1 MDIPDWIKR
10 SLGERLIYY
19 SENGNIN
26 RVIEI
31 LNSGVDIDY
40 GGGDYNQTA
49 LISSARDG
57 QYEIVKLLLERGAN
71 PDIKDTLSN
80 TALMYSVYFVKDSD
94 LSIVELLLE
103 SGADP
108 NIRDNDGETA
118 YDIALKSNSRNIE
131 IINILKYYM
140 NIHHIHHIQALQRG
154 NSTRRK
160 LHTSMARR
168 RSALSRF
175 SDRHGLGEDII
186 QILNSRMSRPSHFD
200 MIDEIP
206 HNLEQYGSGKRS
218 KGIKLKKKQKG
229 GKKPCW
235 DNYKMV
241 GMKPKNGKMV
251 PNCVYNKKLTKHS
264 KKKTKRRY

>member
-71 PDIKDTLSN
+71 PDIKDTLGN
-80 TALMYSVYFVKDSD
+80 TALMYSVYFVEDSD

-175 SDRHGLGEDII
+175 SDRHSLGEDII
-186 QILNSRMSRPSHFD
+186 QMLNSRMSRPSHFD

-206 HNLEQYGSGKRS
+206 HNLEQYGSGKR
-218 KGIKLKKKQKG
+218 K
-229 GKKPCW
+229 
-235 DNYKMV
+235 
-241 GMKPKNGKMV
+241 
-251 PNCVYNKKLTKHS
+251 